1 MLLPLERQERILSL
15 LETHDKLLTHQVA
28 DELGASLATVRRDLA
43 ELAERGLVARTHG
56 GIMRARLSLAQEPA
70 FAAKAARMR
79 REKAAIAAR
88 AAQDIPS
95 GSTVILDAGT
105 TIQEVARCLAGR
117 AITVITLDLPAA
129 QTLAVGETEVLL
141 LGGRVRSN
149 SFSIT
154 GPWTEAYLRD
164 LHADVYLMGA
174 HAVDERGVSNAG
186 LEEAVVKR
194 LAIRASTRTV
204 LLADHTKF
212 GVRAMAQVC
221 PLGQVDQVITDRG
234 APDLTWV
241 REAGPDVVLVD
252 P

>member
-15 LETHDKLLTHQVA
+15 LEIHDKLLTQQIA
-28 DELGASLATVRRDLA
+28 DEVGASLATVRRDLT
-43 ELAERGLVARTHG
+43 ELSERGLVARTHG
-56 GIMRARLSLAQEPA
+56 GIMRARLSLTQEPA

-79 REKAAIAAR
+79 REKAAIALR
-88 AAQDIPS
+88 ASQEIPN
-95 GSTVILDAGT
+95 GATVILDAGT
-105 TIQEVARCLAGR
+105 TMQEVARCLAGR
-117 AITVITLDLPAA
+117 PITAITLDLPAA

-194 LAIRASTRTV
+194 LAIAASARTV

-212 GVRAMAQVC
+212 GARAMAQVC
-221 PLGQVDQVITDRG
+221 PLDQVQQIITDAG
-234 APDLTWV
+234 AADLPWLRT
-241 REAGPDVVLVD
+241 AGPELVLAA